1 MSKEIN
7 LEGIEIH
14 HELIGALRNFKQGKV
29 LENNYHTVNVMYNRD
44 MMLDFDRFGM
54 SPKDIEGR
62 IKHDMISK
70 LSVDL
75 YPKLSPQI
83 KRSEDGLENGVKFS
97 LEFMMIQPHE
107 LKHIV
112 DYCVRTMPLDAI
124 DEIRKP

>member
-14 HELIGALRNFKQGKV
+14 RELIRVLSNFKQGKV
-29 LENNYHTVNVMYNRD
+29 LENNYHTVNVMYSRD

-54 SPKDIEGR
+54 SPKNIEDK

-83 KRSEDGLENGVKFS
+83 KRSEDDLGNSIKFS

-124 DEIRKP
+124 NEIRKP